1 METEKI
7 INLLEKIIERNN
19 ERNKYNDWSP
29 SSFLSEQS
37 DEIKKTIKYINQ
49 LTTKTTTQWEK

>member
-7 INLLEKIIERNN
+7 INLLENIIARNN

-37 DEIKKTIKYINQ
+37 DEIKKAIKYINQ
-49 LTTKTTTQWEK
+49 INNK

>member
-1 METEKI
+1 MTKEKI

-19 ERNKYNDWSP
+19 ERNRHNDWAP

-37 DEIKKTIKYINQ
+37 DEIKKAIKHINQ
-49 LTTKTTTQWEK
+49 LKK